1 MAFRLI
7 SLRHTGFT
15 AGALARGLVAAT
27 IAVSL
32 SWGGVLYAANQ
43 SVQGAKKTEDVGFDG
58 DAPTA
63 ILIEASSGS
72 VLFEK
77 NADELRAPS
86 SMMKLV
92 TAEVVF
98 NAIKKGD
105 VKLTDEY
112 RISEN
117 AWRKGGAPSG
127 GSTMFAAINSKVSV
141 DDLLHGAII
150 QSGNDACIAL
160 AEGIAGNERIFAS
173 DFMTKRARELGM
185 TKSTFANSNGL
196 PDPGNKMTV
205 RELGMLARHII
216 LDFPEFY
223 KLFGEKEFTWNKIRQ
238 PNRNPLL
245 NSMEG
250 ADGLKTGYT
259 KEGGYGMVGSA
270 VQNGTRL
277 IVVVNG
283 LEDIE
288 DRATEAK
295 KMLEWGF
302 RNFETRTLIAA
313 DQQVGYAKVFGG
325 ESRSVKLVA
334 KEPVKVMVHKSG
346 GDKLIARV
354 VYNGPVRAPVQAG
367 QQVGVVRVWRSGNIA
382 VETPV
387 YAAEAVRH
395 RLDRAARDRW
405 RQRARDRHVPRRR
418 REALIM
424 SESTGQR
431 PSGRGR
437 FITFEGGE
445 GTGKSTQIKKLADRL
460 GAARLRTLVTREPG
474 GSPGAEIM
482 RHLVLSGHGQ
492 AARPRGRDAAV
503 CGRPRR
509 PCPHRDRACAQ
520 AGRLG
525 PLRPLRRLDAGLS
538 GQPRQRAR
546 RADQCHAAGHDRRSQ
561 AGPHHHPRFA
571 GRDRL
576 GTRGGAARQRHAR
589 QVRGREAR
597 LPSGPARGL
606 SQDRRGRAC
615 TLRADRRQFRS

>member
-1 MAFRLI
+1 MAFRL
-7 SLRHTGFT
+7 SLHRRKRSI
-15 AGALARGLVAAT
+15 AGALVHGLIAAVLVAG
-27 IAVSL
+27 IG
-32 SWGGVLYAANQ
+32 WGGMLHAANQ
-43 SVQGAKKTEDVGFDG
+43 SVQGAKKAEDAGFDG

-86 SMMKLV
+86 SMMKLM

-98 NAIKKGD
+98 NAVKKGD
-105 VKLTDEY
+105 IKLTDEY

-117 AWRKGGAPSG
+117 AWRRGGAPSG

-160 AEGIAGNERIFAS
+160 AEAMAGNERIFAA
-173 DFMTKRARELGM
+173 DFMTKRARELGL
-185 TKSTFANSNGL
+185 TRSTFANSSGL

-205 RELGMLARHII
+205 RELGILARHII

-283 LEDIE
+283 LDDPD
-288 DRATEAK
+288 DRASEAK

-313 DQQVGYAKVFGG
+313 EQPVGYAKVFGG

-334 KEPVKVMVHKSG
+334 KTPVKVMVHRNG
-346 GDKLIARV
+346 NDKLIARI
-354 VYNGPVRAPVQAG
+354 VYSGPVRAPVEAG
-367 QQVGVVRVWRSGNIA
+367 QRVGVVRVWRSGNIA

-387 YAAEAVRH
+387 YAAEAV
-395 RLDRAARDRW
+395 
-405 RQRARDRHVPRRR
+405 
-418 REALIM
+418 
-424 SESTGQR
+424 
-431 PSGRGR
+431 
-437 FITFEGGE
+437 
-445 GTGKSTQIKKLADRL
+445 GTGSTMRRAID
-460 GAARLRTLVTREPG
+460 GASELVIGMFRA
-474 GSPGAEIM
+474 GAEK
-482 RHLVLSGHGQ
+482 L
-492 AARPRGRDAAV
+492 
-503 CGRPRR
+503 
-509 PCPHRDRACAQ
+509 
-520 AGRLG
+520 
-525 PLRPLRRLDAGLS
+525 
-538 GQPRQRAR
+538 
-546 RADQCHAAGHDRRSQ
+546 
-561 AGPHHHPRFA
+561 
-571 GRDRL
+571 
-576 GTRGGAARQRHAR
+576 
-589 QVRGREAR
+589 
-597 LPSGPARGL
+597 
-606 SQDRRGRAC
+606 
-615 TLRADRRQFRS
+615 

>member
-1 MAFRLI
+1 MAVEISPFRKSQFAKAGFWRSLLATLI
-7 SLRHTGFT
+7 
-15 AGALARGLVAAT
+15 V
-27 IAVSL
+27 IAV
-32 SWGGVLYAANQ
+32 SWGGVVYAANN
-43 SVQGAKKTEDVGFDG
+43 SVQGPKKEEGGFDG

-98 NAIKKGD
+98 HAIKQGE

-112 RISEN
+112 RVSEN

-127 GSTMFAAINSKVSV
+127 GSTMFAAIHSKIPV

-150 QSGNDACIAL
+150 QSGNDACMVL
-160 AEGIAGNERIFAS
+160 AEGIAGNEHAFAEM
-173 DFMTKRARELGM
+173 MTKRARELGL
-185 TKSTFANSNGL
+185 TQSTFANSNGL
-196 PDPGNKMTV
+196 PDPGNKMSV
-205 RELGMLARHII
+205 RELSKLARYII
-216 LDFPEFY
+216 QTYPEFY
-223 KLFGEKEFTWNKIRQ
+223 KLFGEREFTWNKIRQ

-245 NSMEG
+245 TSLEG

-270 VQNGTRL
+270 VQNGMRL

-283 LEDIE
+283 LEDSE

-302 RNFETRTLIAA
+302 RNFETRTLIAT

-387 YAAEAVRH
+387 YAAEA
-395 RLDRAARDRW
+395 
-405 RQRARDRHVPRRR
+405 
-418 REALIM
+418 I
-424 SESTGQR
+424 
-431 PSGRGR
+431 
-437 FITFEGGE
+437 
-445 GTGKSTQIKKLADRL
+445 GTGST
-460 GAARLRTLVTREPG
+460 
-474 GSPGAEIM
+474 
-482 RHLVLSGHGQ
+482 
-492 AARPRGRDAAV
+492 
-503 CGRPRR
+503 
-509 PCPHRDRACAQ
+509 
-520 AGRLG
+520 
-525 PLRPLRRLDAGLS
+525 
-538 GQPRQRAR
+538 
-546 RADQCHAAGHDRRSQ
+546 
-561 AGPHHHPRFA
+561 
-571 GRDRL
+571 
-576 GTRGGAARQRHAR
+576 
-589 QVRGREAR
+589 VR
-597 LPSGPARGL
+597 
-606 SQDRRGRAC
+606 
-615 TLRADRRQFRS
+615 